1 MRRIVAALFVSIDGV
16 VEAANEFTAGYMD
29 DEVGAELGAQM
40 AQRDTMLLGRQT
52 YQEFAAVW
60 PGRGTDN
67 PVGAEMNNTP
77 KLVVSRTLESVDEWQ
92 NSTLLKGD
100 PVEELN
106 KLKQQPGKNIQI
118 VGSATLAHSLLQ
130 DGVVDELVLLVFP
143 VVFGPGKRLFEGGR
157 DRIPLA
163 LTDST
168 VFANG
173 VVKLVYTPAD
183 H

>member
-1 MRRIVAALFVSIDGV
+1 MRKIVAALFVSIDGV
-16 VEAANEFTAGYMD
+16 IDAANEFTAGYMD
-29 DEVGAELGAQM
+29 EEVGAELGAQM

-106 KLKQQPGKNIQI
+106 KLKQQSGKNILI
-118 VGSATLAHSLLQ
+118 VGSATLAHSLLR

-143 VVFGPGKRLFEGGR
+143 VIVGPGKRLFEGGR

-163 LTDST
+163 LTDSQ

-173 VVKLVYTPAD
+173 VVKLVYKQAD
-183 H
+183 Q